1 MDNILEVSGLCKKF
15 VDFKLDNVSF
25 SIPRGA
31 VMGLI
36 GENGAGKTT
45 VIKLIMNMYGRD
57 GGKIVGF
64 GGLDSSA
71 DEVKFKELT
80 GYVSDEDY
88 FYYNAK
94 MSAVAEAFS
103 IAFKNWDER
112 IFEKYT
118 DLWNLPMDKKPKEM
132 SKGTKTKMMLAF
144 ALAHKPEL
152 LILDEPTAGLDP
164 AARIEVLDILR
175 DFVSDGEHSVLFSTH
190 ITGDLDKIADYI
202 TMMINGRSTVSM
214 RADEIEDKY
223 AVVSGDLS
231 EINGNEDILIG
242 IRKGA
247 SSFEA
252 LIERKDLG
260 RLKNVSVHTP
270 NYENLLTFTIWQSRK
285 DVAENDARA

>member
-1 MDNILEVSGLCKKF
+1 MDNILEVSGLCKSF
-15 VDFKLDNVSF
+15 GDFKLDNVDF
-25 SIPRGA
+25 SIPKGA

-57 GGKIVGF
+57 SGSIVGF
-64 GGLDSSA
+64 DGLDNSA
-71 DEVKFKELT
+71 DEVRFKTLT

-103 IAFKNWDER
+103 VAFENWDEH
-112 IFEKYT
+112 IFERYT
-118 DLWNLPMDKKPKEM
+118 ELWQLPMDKKPKEM
-132 SKGTKTKMMLAF
+132 SKGTKTKMMLAL
-144 ALAHKPEL
+144 ALAHKPKL

-202 TMMINGRSTVSM
+202 TMMINGRSVVSM

-223 AVVSGDLS
+223 AVVSGSPD
-231 EINGNEDILIG
+231 EISGNEDVLIG
-242 IRKGA
+242 IRTGT

-270 NYENLLTFTIWQSRK
+270 NFENLLTFSIWQSRK
-285 DVAENDARA
+285 DVAKNDTGA